1 MPRHKAKSKRLAKSA
16 GTGGTQDGD
25 AELLVADPNWVDIA
39 DIPRNVQ
46 HYHLF
51 HHPRAFYDEM
61 LADRGSWA
69 MEAPLTTAK
78 CVTSAFWRISFPWI
92 VDYQQWRRHV
102 GHFLQRLCSHRASCA
117 KGADERFS
125 KLEAQLQVVKASLSE
140 VSANLEGTKDELSEV
155 RANLEVTQ
163 DELNRARGQLSQLTA
178 SFRPVQ
184 ELAIMRPSSV
194 VADDAERIRRAQLRA
209 VSSRSPDPR
218 VATAA
223 MRGVE
228 RIDRTAIARFEPES
242 QPGEAAVPP
251 AKLQ

>member
-1 MPRHKAKSKRLAKSA
+1 MTRHKAKSKPKAKSA
-16 GTGGTQDGD
+16 GTSGTQDGD
-25 AELLVADPNWVDIA
+25 AALLVADPNWVDIA
-39 DIPRNVQ
+39 EIPRDAE

-51 HHPRAFYDEM
+51 HPPRAFYDEM

-69 MEAPLTTAK
+69 MNADLTTAK
-78 CVTSAFWRISFPWI
+78 CVTSALWRISFPWI
-92 VDYQQWRRHV
+92 VDYQQWWRHA
-102 GHFLQRLCSHRASCA
+102 GLFLQRLCSHRASCA
-117 KGADERFS
+117 AGADERFS
-125 KLEAQLQVVKASLSE
+125 KLEAQLQEVKAS
-140 VSANLEGTKDELSEV
+140 LSEV

-163 DELNRARGQLSQLTA
+163 DELNRTRGQLSQLTA

-194 VADDAERIRRAQLRA
+194 VANGAERIRRAQLRA

-242 QPGEAAVPP
+242 QPWEAAAPP

>member
-39 DIPRNVQ
+39 EIPRNVE

-51 HHPRAFYDEM
+51 HPPRAFYDEM

-125 KLEAQLQVVKASLSE
+125 KLEAQLQEVKAS
-140 VSANLEGTKDELSEV
+140 LSEV

-163 DELNRARGQLSQLTA
+163 DELNRTRGQLSQLTA

-184 ELAIMRPSSV
+184 ELAILRPSSV
-194 VADDAERIRRAQLRA
+194 VADNAERIRRAQLRA

-228 RIDRTAIARFEPES
+228 RIDRAAIARFEPES
-242 QPGEAAVPP
+242 KPWEAAV
-251 AKLQ
+251 Q

>member
-1 MPRHKAKSKRLAKSA
+1 MPRHKVKSKRLAQSA
-16 GTGGTQDGD
+16 ATDGTQGDGD
-25 AELLVADPNWVDIA
+25 AELLVADPNWVDIKE
-39 DIPRNVQ
+39 IPTNAER
-46 HYHLF
+46 YHLF
-51 HHPRAFYDEM
+51 DPPRAFYDEM

-69 MEAPLTTAK
+69 MDADITTAR
-78 CVTSAFWRISFPWI
+78 CVTSALWRISLPWI
-92 VDYQQWRRHV
+92 VDYQEWRRHV
-102 GHFLQRLCSHRASCA
+102 GIFLQRLCSHRASCA
-117 KGADERFS
+117 AGADERFS
-125 KLEAQLQVVKASLSE
+125 KLEAQLQEVKAS
-140 VSANLEGTKDELSEV
+140 LSEV

-163 DELNRARGQLSQLTA
+163 DELNRTRGQLSQLTA

-223 MRGVE
+223 MREVE
-228 RIDRTAIARFEPES
+228 RIDRTAIARFEAES
-242 QPGEAAVPP
+242 QPWEAAGPP

>member
-1 MPRHKAKSKRLAKSA
+1 MPRHKAKSKRLAKIA
-16 GTGGTQDGD
+16 ETGGTQDGD
-25 AELLVADPNWVDIA
+25 EESLVADPNWVDIA
-39 DIPRNVQ
+39 ELPRNVE

-51 HHPRAFYDEM
+51 HPPRAFYDEM

-78 CVTSAFWRISFPWI
+78 CVTSALWRISFPWI

-117 KGADERFS
+117 AGADERFS

-140 VSANLEGTKDELSEV
+140 V

-163 DELNRARGQLSQLTA
+163 DELNRTRGQLSQLTA

-184 ELAIMRPSSV
+184 ELAILRPSSV
-194 VADDAERIRRAQLRA
+194 IADNTQRIQRAQLRA

-251 AKLQ
+251 ANLQ

>member
-1 MPRHKAKSKRLAKSA
+1 MPRHKAKSKRLAKISE
-16 GTGGTQDGD
+16 TGGTQDGD
-25 AELLVADPNWVDIA
+25 EEALVADPNWVDIA
-39 DIPRNVQ
+39 EIPRNVE

-51 HHPRAFYDEM
+51 HPPRAFYDEM

-69 MEAPLTTAK
+69 KDADLRTAK
-78 CVTSAFWRISFPWI
+78 CVASAHWRISFPWI
-92 VDYQQWRRHV
+92 VDNQQWRRHV

-125 KLEAQLQVVKASLSE
+125 KLEAQLQEVKAS
-140 VSANLEGTKDELSEV
+140 LSEV

-163 DELNRARGQLSQLTA
+163 DELNRTRGQLSQLTA

-194 VADDAERIRRAQLRA
+194 VADGTHERIRRAQLRA

-228 RIDRTAIARFEPES
+228 RIDRAAIARFEPES
-242 QPGEAAVPP
+242 KPWEAAV
-251 AKLQ
+251 Q